1 MLAKEK
7 VPEKRRTFCCD
18 GGYKSKCFLSY
29 PESYSLGQIFTT
41 VKHSEGTPLVSHCGF
56 RLDSKGLLRLLSDFI
71 YLFIS
76 QELL

>member
-18 GGYKSKCFLSY
+18 DGYKSKCFLSY

-41 VKHSEGTPLVSHCGF
+41 VKHSEGNPLVSRCGF
-56 RLDSKGLLRLLSDFI
+56 RLDSKGLLRLLTDFI

>member
-1 MLAKEK
+1 MRA
-7 VPEKRRTFCCD
+7 FACG

-29 PESYSLGQIFTT
+29 PESYSLGQIFTI
-41 VKHSEGTPLVSHCGF
+41 VKHHEGTCLVSRCGF
-56 RLDSKGLLRLLSDFI
+56 GLGSKEFLGLLTDFM